1 MILIKL
7 NLTNFLFNKLINSLF
22 TLFGVVTLIFFL
34 FNVLPGD
41 PAQMMLGQN
50 ENSQQLTN
58 IKKKYGFDQS
68 ISTQYLYYLNDLS
81 PISFHSNE
89 EENYTFLQENK
100 YTAIELIKFNSYT
113 KPYNSLYPKLPLTPI
128 TFFQLFQ

>member
-50 ENSQQLTN
+50 ENSQQLAN
-58 IKKKYGFDQS
+58 VKKKYGFDQ
-68 ISTQYLYYLNDLS
+68 
-81 PISFHSNE
+81 
-89 EENYTFLQENK
+89 
-100 YTAIELIKFNSYT
+100 
-113 KPYNSLYPKLPLTPI
+113 
-128 TFFQLFQ
+128 